1 MKRELCE
8 LIVNYPT
15 VTLLCLS
22 ALAVLC
28 LFSILGTVCFLGV
41 FCLLI
46 RSVQAGRKN
55 GWLRDDAL
63 RSERR
68 QADRPGPAD
77 RPGQAVRPGPRHR
90 RPEPRQRSDPR
101 RRAEDRREAYHPAAN
116 RR

>member
-15 VTLLCLS
+15 VTILS
-22 ALAVLC
+22 LTGLAILC

-46 RSVQAGRKN
+46 RSIQAGRKA
-55 GWLRDDAL
+55 GWIRD
-63 RSERR
+63 EEP
-68 QADRPGPAD
+68 RP
-77 RPGQAVRPGPRHR
+77 RR
-90 RPEPRQRSDPR
+90 RPRRRSPDPR
-101 RRAEDRREAYHPAAN
+101 RRRESRRDSYQGARAAG